1 MTFIPVTGNWM
12 EKVNTKLIEKS
23 FSIYNQ
29 SLSVFFKFIDIK
41 RGVFRTLS
49 NTEDG
54 LFEKIV
60 NDF

>member
-1 MTFIPVTGNWM
+1 MAFIPVTGNWM

-29 SLSVFFKFIDIK
+29 SLSVFFKFIDIR
-41 RGVFRTLS
+41 RGVFRTLT
-49 NTEDG
+49 NIEDG

-60 NDF
+60 NGF